1 MEFQDLEL
9 AKAADIIARDLLCLK
24 SGEDCVI
31 VADSESD
38 RRV

>member
-24 SGEDCVI
+24 SGRGLCYC
-31 VADSESD
+31 
-38 RRV
+38 RG